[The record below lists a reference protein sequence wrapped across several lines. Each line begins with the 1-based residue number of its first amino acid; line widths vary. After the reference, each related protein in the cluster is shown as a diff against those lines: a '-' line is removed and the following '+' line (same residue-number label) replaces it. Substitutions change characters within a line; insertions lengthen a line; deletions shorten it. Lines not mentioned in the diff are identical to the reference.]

1 MAERS
6 APIDRSVFVRTST
19 LFEEKRRALSVDMIQ
34 NLARDIVRRVS
45 NMQHVPK
52 AVTVDPVSEESVASF
67 CHLLV
72 RPSSAAA
79 LEFLE
84 ARVAE
89 GVDHQVILHVY
100 LAEAARVLGEQW
112 ETDKI
117 SFVDVI
123 HGTGHLYAI
132 LRAVQARAGVGRSE
146 GVQGRRAL
154 FAAVPDE
161 THTFGVRLAAETFRE
176 AGWSIE
182 LKVGVDHEALV
193 DHVQRTMPDI
203 IGLSLSTEARLPN
216 LVRLVVALR
225 LVRPE
230 AIIGVAPALNMDDAA
245 IQAVTDIDIIFR
257 DARQAV
263 RDLEWMLQLRS

>member
-1 MAERS
+1 MAERG
-6 APIDRSVFVRTST
+6 APIDLGVFARTST
-19 LFEEKRRALSVDMIQ
+19 LFEEKRRALSVDLIQ

-45 NMQHVPK
+45 NMPHLPK
-52 AVTVDPVSEESVASF
+52 AVAAGPVSEESVARF
-67 CHLLV
+67 CHLLI

-112 ETDKI
+112 ETDQI

-154 FAAVPDE
+154 FAAVPEE

-182 LKVGVDHEALV
+182 LKVGVDHEVLV
-193 DHVQRTMPDI
+193 DHVQRTEPDI
-203 IGLSLSTEARLPN
+203 IGLSLSTEERLPT

-225 LVRPE
+225 LVRPQ
-230 AIIGVAPALNMDDAA
+230 AIIGVAPALNMEDGA
-245 IQAVTDIDIIFR
+245 IRAVTDIDIIFR

>member
-6 APIDRSVFVRTST
+6 APIDLGVFARTST
-19 LFEEKRRALSVDMIQ
+19 LFEEKRRALSVDLIQ

-52 AVTVDPVSEESVASF
+52 AVAAGPVSEERVASF

-132 LRAVQARAGVGRSE
+132 LRAVQARAGVGRTE

-182 LKVGVDHEALV
+182 LKVGVDHEVLV
-193 DHVQRTMPDI
+193 DHVQRTEPDI
-203 IGLSLSTEARLPN
+203 IGLSLSTEERLPN
-216 LVRLVVALR
+216 LVHLVVALR
-225 LVRPE
+225 LVRPQ